1 MAHSKFTPTGLNSH
15 NHLWFQSF
23 LMPLLKFNRIIS
35 CSLFERGN
43 QNNLWLQGHILSII
57 SSKPKQYI
65 SGFYFEVFFYLLF
78 WAGCRF
84 FLLRATRLQQKFA
97 NGASIRRKS
106 FAKCICLKW
115 RAISCYL
122 KYTLGNWI
130 AGSNGY
136 FSQESWSM
144 VLVLSSFS
152 NKDNLS
158 A

>member
-15 NHLWFQSF
+15 NHIWFQSF

-65 SGFYFEVFFYLLF
+65 SGFYLEVFFYFEQGVDFFNESNAIATSLQMVP
-78 WAGCRF
+78 RF
-84 FLLRATRLQQKFA
+84 GEKVLQ
-97 NGASIRRKS
+97 N
-106 FAKCICLKW
+106 ICLKW